1 MRGPEARP
9 GAESE
14 ATLNPLSLRHFIYFS
29 NAAALFSFRIRQRP
43 SLLLHSIM
51 PGNMF
56 VKNLRLTAVF
66 ALLSTWSADAFL
78 RIPGLNP
85 RQLPANATDVKTITT
100 PTGVQ
105 IRYKE
110 PGKAGVCETTPG
122 VNSYSGYID
131 LSPTAHTFF
140 WFFESRNDP
149 ATDPVTLWLN
159 GGPGS
164 DSLIGLFQELG
175 PCAIAPN
182 LTSYINPYGWNEVS
196 NLLFLS
202 QPLGTGFSY
211 SEEEAGSFANYTG
224 SFVNYT
230 EAPATGRWPVIDPTL
245 LDTTDLAAVAAY
257 HVLQGFYSA
266 LPQLDGGVKSKV
278 FNLFTESYG
287 GHYGPAF
294 YNYFYEQNQ
303 LVANGTINGTELRMN
318 ALGIGNGIIDEA
330 IQAPHYPEFAVNNT
344 YGIKAVNDTV
354 YNYMKF
360 ACYME
365 NGCLDQISYC
375 RYTNRTSPAD
385 LAVCTEAEDMCRDNV
400 EGPYYAYGG
409 RGVYDIRHPYDDPT
423 PPDYFEDYLNLP
435 AVQNAIGVNLN
446 YTEANNDIYW
456 AFQETGDFVYPNFI
470 EDLEMLLNAGV
481 RVSLYYGDAD
491 YICNWFGGQAISLA
505 VNYAHSAEFAAAGY
519 APMTVDGVEYG
530 EVRQYGN
537 FSFLRVYESGHLV
550 PFYQPIAALA
560 LFNRT
565 INHLN
570 IADGSVPVTANYS
583 TSGEASATHTEPFV
597 PLPSSTSSSVAASS
611 SAASSA
617 PEPIVPKKKARP
629 QF

>member
-1 MRGPEARP
+1 
-9 GAESE
+9 
-14 ATLNPLSLRHFIYFS
+14 
-29 NAAALFSFRIRQRP
+29 
-43 SLLLHSIM
+43 M